1 MPLGTLASSGFFT
14 PGDVKNEAM
23 LLHTETLALA
33 QGIDYRS
40 DAISQDLLAAW
51 RAFVTDEK
59 DFYARSQSFFYFL
72 DFADNASRDQV
83 LALETRFNDLR
94 QIVAATASN
103 PDAGDSSESLDA
115 LPAFSDPTK
124 RETHSV
130 LAEKGGPASEVAGVA
145 GKALDQVKSLG
156 GDVIISA
163 LLVIAAV
170 GTVVVL
176 VARSGAV
183 KVGV

>member
-1 MPLGTLASSGFFT
+1 VALGTLAASGFFT
-14 PGDVKNEAM
+14 PGDVKNEAL
-23 LLHTETLALA
+23 LLHSERLALGDA
-33 QGIDYRS
+33 LAYRE
-40 DAISQDLLAAW
+40 DAAPQDLLASW
-51 RAFVTDEK
+51 RAFIDDEK
-59 DFYARSQSFFYFL
+59 DFYGRAQSFFYFV

-94 QIVAATASN
+94 LAVTSLAADPSS
-103 PDAGDSSESLDA
+103 GDSASTLA
-115 LPAFSDPTK
+115 VIPVFSDAST

-130 LAEKGGPASEVAGVA
+130 LAEKGGPASEVAGVV
-145 GKALDQVKSLG
+145 GGALNKVESLG
-156 GDVIISA
+156 AGVIVSA